1 MKNVLKAWLIKN
13 KLTKNSTE
21 LYAQVST
28 EGKIG
33 VSEIVDE
40 MINDGL
46 DIISR
51 EQVLD
56 IISRFNQKS
65 AEMVVTGHNVNTG
78 LVRMRPIIKGSFY
91 NHDWNPNINWIDITL
106 MHGSELSAAISNTT
120 VQIIGEQMG
129 VSGSAFVSEP
139 ANQLIETELHAK
151 AIVNQMEQSNTD
163 LSNIPACGVA
173 FRQWLF
179 KS

>member
-13 KLTKNSTE
+13 RLTKNSTE
-21 LYAQVST
+21 LYAQVSS
-28 EGKIG
+28 EGKVG
-33 VSEIVDE
+33 VTEIVDE
-40 MINDGL
+40 IMKDGL
-46 DIISR
+46 DINR

-56 IISRFNQKS
+56 IINRFNQKS

-91 NHDWNPNINWIDITL
+91 NHDWNPNINWIDVTL
-106 MHGSELSAAISNTT
+106 MHGSVLSAAISNTT
-120 VQIIGEQMG
+120 VQIIGEQVG
-129 VSGSAFVSEP
+129 VAEGAFVSEP
-139 ANQLIETELHAK
+139 TSQLIARDLHAN
-151 AIVNQMEQSNTD
+151 VTRTMEKSENEID
-163 LSNIPACGVA
+163 NIPACGIA

>member
-13 KLTKNSTE
+13 RLTKNSTE

-33 VSEIVDE
+33 VSEIIDE
-40 MINDGL
+40 IMKDGL
-46 DIISR
+46 DMNR
-51 EQVLD
+51 ELVLD
-56 IISRFNQKS
+56 IINRFNQKS

-91 NHDWNPNINWIDITL
+91 NHDWNPNINWIDVTL
-106 MHGSELSAAISNTT
+106 MHGSDLSAAIANTT
-120 VQIIGEQMG
+120 VQIVGEQIG
-129 VSGSAFVSEP
+129 VTGSDFVSEP
-139 ANQLIETELHAK
+139 AGQLIESELKTKTVA
-151 AIVNQMEQSNTD
+151 NQLEQSNSD
-163 LSNIPACGVA
+163 LNNIPACGIA

-179 KS
+179 NS

>member
-21 LYAQVST
+21 LYAQVT
-28 EGKIG
+28 AETKVG
-33 VSEIVDE
+33 VSDIVDE
-40 MINDGL
+40 ILKDGL
-46 DIISR
+46 DVNR
-51 EQVLD
+51 DVVLD
-56 IISRFNQKS
+56 IINRFNQKS

-91 NHDWNPNINWIDITL
+91 NQDWNPNINWIDVTL
-106 MHGSELSAAISNTT
+106 MHGSDLSAAISNTT
-120 VQIIGEQMG
+120 VQIIGEQIG
-129 VSGSAFVSEP
+129 TTEGKFVSEP
-139 ANQLIETELHAK
+139 ANHLTTSESQAK
-151 AIVNQMEQSNTD
+151 TGSLQSDQSLND
-163 LSNIPACGVA
+163 VNIPACGIA

>member
-21 LYAQVST
+21 LYAQVSN

-33 VSEIVDE
+33 VSEIIDE
-40 MINDGL
+40 IIKDGL
-46 DIISR
+46 DMNP
-51 EQVLD
+51 ELVLD
-56 IISRFNQKS
+56 IINRFNQKS

-78 LVRMRPIIKGSFY
+78 LVRMRPIVKGSFY

-106 MHGSELSAAISNTT
+106 MHGSDLSDAISNTT
-120 VQIIGEQMG
+120 VQIIGEQIG
-129 VSGSAFVSEP
+129 TSGSAFVSEP
-139 ANQLIETELHAK
+139 ASQLIESELQTK
-151 AIVNQMEQSNTD
+151 TVVNQLEQSN
-163 LSNIPACGVA
+163 NIPACGIA

-179 KS
+179 NS